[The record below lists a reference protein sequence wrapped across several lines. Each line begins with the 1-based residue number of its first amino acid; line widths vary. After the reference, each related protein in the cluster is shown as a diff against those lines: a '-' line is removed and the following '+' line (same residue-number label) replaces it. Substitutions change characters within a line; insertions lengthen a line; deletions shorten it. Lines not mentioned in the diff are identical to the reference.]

1 VSGTVPG
8 NVAPANVVRE
18 NFADEI
24 LSGLTEHTFDAGE
37 VQLNYAE
44 GPANGPPLVLLHGLG
59 RRWQVFLPLIPSL
72 SQHWH
77 IFAPDL
83 RGHGKSSRVA
93 RGYHG
98 PQYSGDIVRLLRERV
113 GAPVVIFGHSLGGM
127 LAMWLASHHPEPVR
141 ALILGD
147 NRIIVGNMH
156 HPMYKALF
164 SGLRDLAR
172 KGRSIDEIAEG
183 IGKIELPLPGSDA
196 NTAEIITIS
205 QLPGN
210 DKAYL
215 TRWARCVQQAD
226 PDTYDMVLDGSSL
239 EGWDGETV
247 LRGIA
252 CPTLLLQ
259 ATKELGGLMSEADV
273 ALAQSILPHHAHV
286 QFQNLGHA
294 LFIQQPKT
302 VLKALKNFLKS
313 L

>member
-1 VSGTVPG
+1 MREDSAKEVHPG
-8 NVAPANVVRE
+8 PIE
-18 NFADEI
+18 QTID
-24 LSGLTEHTFDAGE
+24 SGE

-59 RRWQVFLPLIPSL
+59 RRWQVFLPLIPAL
-72 SQHWH
+72 SQRWH

-98 PQYSGDIVRLLRERV
+98 SQYAADIACLLRERV
-113 GAPVVIFGHSLGGM
+113 GAPAVIFGHSLGGM
-127 LAMWLASHHPEPVR
+127 LAMWLASHHPDLVR

-147 NRIIVGNMH
+147 NRILVGRMH

-172 KGRSIDEIAEG
+172 KGGTVDEIAEG
-183 IGKIELPLPGSDA
+183 IGRIELPAPGSEGDGG
-196 NTAEIITIS
+196 EIVTINH
-205 QLPGN
+205 LPGN

-215 TRWARCVQQAD
+215 SRWARCVQRAD

-239 EGWDGETV
+239 KGWDGKTV
-247 LRGIA
+247 LRGIT

-259 ATKELGGLMSEADV
+259 ATKELGGLMSDADV
-273 ALAQSILPHHAHV
+273 ALAKRLLPHPAHV

-294 LFIQQPKT
+294 LFIQQPEP
-302 VLKALKNFLKS
+302 VLKAVMSFLES

>member
-1 VSGTVPG
+1 M
-8 NVAPANVVRE
+8 N
-18 NFADEI
+18 EI
-24 LSGLTEHTFDAGE
+24 HPGLTEHIFDAGE
-37 VQLNYAE
+37 VQLNYVE

-59 RRWQVFLPLIPSL
+59 RRWQVFLPLLPAL
-72 SQHWH
+72 SDRWH

-98 PQYSGDIVRLLRERV
+98 PQYSEDIARLLRERV
-113 GAPVVIFGHSLGGM
+113 GAPAVTFGHSLGGM
-127 LAMWLASHHPEPVR
+127 LAMWLASHHPELVR

-147 NRIIVGNMH
+147 NRIIVGHMH

-172 KGRSIDEIAEG
+172 RSGTVDEIAEG
-183 IGKIELPLPGSDA
+183 IGKIELPAPGSDA
-196 NTAEIITIS
+196 DSAEIITIS

-239 EGWDGETV
+239 EGWNGETV

-259 ATKELGGLMSEADV
+259 GTRKLGGLMSDEDV
-273 ALAQSILPHHAHV
+273 ELAKRVLPNPAHV
-286 QFQNLGHA
+286 QFENLGHA
-294 LFIQQPKT
+294 LFIQQPEP
-302 VLKALKNFLKS
+302 VLKAVTSFLES

>member
-1 VSGTVPG
+1 V
-8 NVAPANVVRE
+8 N
-18 NFADEI
+18 EI
-24 LSGLTEHTFDAGE
+24 PHGLAEHTFDTGE

-44 GPANGPPLVLLHGLG
+44 GPANGSPLVLLHGLG
-59 RRWQVFLPLIPSL
+59 RRWQVFLPVVRAL
-72 SQHWH
+72 SPRWH

-83 RGHGKSSRVA
+83 RGHGKSSRVR
-93 RGYHG
+93 RGYRG
-98 PQYSGDIVRLLRERV
+98 PQYSEDIASLLRERV
-113 GAPVVIFGHSLGGM
+113 VAPAVIFGHSLGGM
-127 LAMWLASHHPEPVR
+127 LGMWLAAHHPELVR

-147 NRIIVGNMH
+147 NRIIVGQIH

-172 KGRSIDEIAEG
+172 KGGSLEEIAEG
-183 IGKIELPLPGSDA
+183 IGKIALPLPDGDGDS
-196 NTAEIITIS
+196 AEIITIN

-215 TRWARCVQQAD
+215 LRWARCVEQVD
-226 PDTYDMVLDGSSL
+226 PDTYGMVLDGSSL

-247 LRGIA
+247 LRGIV

-259 ATKELGGLMSEADV
+259 ATKELGGLMSDADV
-273 ALAQSILPHHAHV
+273 ALAKRILPHQAHV

-294 LFIQQPKT
+294 LFIQQPEP
-302 VLKALKNFLKS
+302 VLKAVTSFLDK